1 MRNYEGDLYLGGN
14 INWFDPVLMIG
25 VVRKHAAFWF
35 LRNTMM
41 NSYGPR
47 SMMA

>member
-1 MRNYEGDLYLGGN
+1 MRNYERDLYLGGN
-14 INWFDPVLMIG
+14 INCLDPVLMIG
-25 VVRKHAAFWF
+25 VMDKHAASCF

-47 SMMA
+47 SLMA